1 MDGSVV
7 TNRPLKT
14 SRAIRAEAAAWIA
27 RLHSDSRTSQD
38 ERGFQDW
45 LAARAEH
52 EAAYKSLMVAWD
64 SVREVPRERR
74 SEASQESFLMRRR
87 AVLASVGSLAVVGLG
102 LLSWRAS
109 FAGVYETGIGEQRHV
124 ALGDGTEVFLDAD
137 SRIRVRFDH
146 HRRVIELQKGRAN
159 FRVAADST
167 RPFVVQAVDRQIIAD
182 QSTFDV
188 RRDGDQ
194 VTVVMARGQAS
205 VGVGVDDKANA
216 RSLTAGERLIATS
229 AEVKI
234 DEPNLPR
241 LVAWQSGQ
249 AIFDN
254 DTLEDAAREM
264 NRYSTVVL
272 SVAKPVAS
280 ELRLSGVYRV
290 GDNET
295 FARSVAVLLPIKVVE
310 ADGKIQL
317 VADTKRWPAR

>member
-1 MDGSVV
+1 MDGSMVSD
-7 TNRPLKT
+7 RHMKT

-45 LAARAEH
+45 LAARVEH
-52 EAAYKSLMVAWD
+52 EIAYKSLMAAWD
-64 SVREVPRERR
+64 SVRDVSWERR
-74 SEASQESFLMRRR
+74 KEPLREGFLMRRR
-87 AVLASVGSLAVVGLG
+87 AVLAGVGSLAAVSLG
-102 LLSWRAS
+102 LLTWRAS

-137 SRIRVRFDH
+137 SRIRVRFDQ
-146 HRRVIELQKGRAN
+146 HRRMIELQKGRAN
-159 FRVAADST
+159 FRVASDST
-167 RPFVVQAVDRQIIAD
+167 RPFVVQAVDRQITAD

-205 VGVGVDDKANA
+205 VGVDDKTGA
-216 RSLTAGERLIATS
+216 RSLSAGERLVATPL
-229 AEVKI
+229 EIKV
-234 DEPNLPR
+234 DEPSLPR

-254 DTLEDAAREM
+254 DTLEEAAREM

-272 SVAKPVAS
+272 SVANPAAR

-295 FARSVAVLLPIKVVE
+295 FARSVATLLPVRVLE

-317 VADTKRWPAR
+317 VADTKHWPAR